1 MTGTDNDDR
10 QDRDV
15 FGEVIAGTLNAA
27 VRLVA
32 HDPAL
37 LLAGIPIV
45 RYQKHAA
52 AVRQEY
58 EKVGIIVPAVMM
70 ISLTSRCNL
79 ACKGCYQRAQH
90 RNAAPDMTADQVRSV
105 ISQAEQLGVSVI
117 VFAGGEPLIRKDEI
131 LALAASYP
139 SLLFAVFTN
148 GLLIDEDLAI
158 KIAATRNIVP
168 VISFEGRRAETD
180 LRRGSG
186 VFGRLVATCSL
197 LKERG
202 VFFGCSITASRSNFD
217 SVLDREFVRSMI
229 DRGAR
234 AFIYVE
240 YVPIEPGTEDLVL
253 TDGQRSVLGARLSE
267 YMEQLP
273 ALFIGFP
280 GDEETFGGCLAAGRG
295 FVHVSPS
302 GDLEPCPAAP
312 FSDVNLVSVPL
323 KDALSSQFL
332 ASIRVHHDRLTETKG
347 GCALW
352 TNREWVQGMLGRI

>member
-1 MTGTDNDDR
+1 
-10 QDRDV
+10 
-15 FGEVIAGTLNAA
+15 
-27 VRLVA
+27 
-32 HDPAL
+32 
-37 LLAGIPIV
+37 
-45 RYQKHAA
+45 
-52 AVRQEY
+52 
-58 EKVGIIVPAVMM
+58 
-70 ISLTSRCNL
+70 
-79 ACKGCYQRAQH
+79 
-90 RNAAPDMTADQVRSV
+90 MTADQVRSV
-105 ISQAEQLGVSVI
+105 ISQAAELGVSVI

-148 GLLIDEDLAI
+148 GLLIDEDLAV

-168 VISFEGRRAETD
+168 VISFEGHRAETD

-202 VFFGCSITASRSNFD
+202 VFFGCSITATRSNFD
-217 SVLDREFVRSMI
+217 SVLDREFIRSMVN
-229 DRGAR
+229 RGAR

-253 TDGQRSVLGARLSE
+253 ADGQRSVLGARLSE
-267 YMEQLP
+267 FMKQFP

-280 GDEETFGGCLAAGRG
+280 GDEEAFGGCLAAGRG
-295 FVHVSPS
+295 FVHVSPA

-312 FSDVNLVSVPL
+312 FSDTNLTKVPL
-323 KDALSSQFL
+323 KEAFRSGFL
-332 ASIRVHHDRLTETKG
+332 EKIRSEHNLLTESEG

-352 TNREWVQGMLGRI
+352 TNRGWAQGLLLKQ